1 MSQADLTL
9 ATERRR
15 WLRVAEELLIACR
28 GEGHSSDAIYFTRNL
43 SGGGLMFESPGE
55 LSPGTPLEIEFYAPR
70 DCEKQT
76 RLSMLI
82 GAQVRWTSEIPN
94 APVEEGSN
102 QYRVGVAF
110 NQIDPQDQTCLDEYV
125 NKRVVM
131 ASRQRVT

>member
-1 MSQADLTL
+1 MSPADPLQP
-9 ATERRR
+9 TERRR

-28 GEGHSSDAIYFTRNL
+28 GQGHSSDAIYFTRNL
-43 SGGGLMFESPGE
+43 SGGGLMFEFPGE

-76 RLSMLI
+76 RLFMLI

-94 APVEEGSN
+94 ASVEEGSN

-110 NQIDPQDQTCLDEYV
+110 NQIDPQDQACLDEYV
-125 NKRVVM
+125 NKRLVM
-131 ASRQRVT
+131 AGTPRVT

>member
-28 GEGHSSDAIYFTRNL
+28 GKGHSSDAIYFTRNL

-76 RLSMLI
+76 RLFMLI
-82 GAQVRWTSEIPN
+82 GAQVREIPN

-110 NQIDPQDQTCLDEYV
+110 SQIDPQDQACLDEYV
-125 NKRVVM
+125 NKRLVM
-131 ASRQRVT
+131 ASGQRVT